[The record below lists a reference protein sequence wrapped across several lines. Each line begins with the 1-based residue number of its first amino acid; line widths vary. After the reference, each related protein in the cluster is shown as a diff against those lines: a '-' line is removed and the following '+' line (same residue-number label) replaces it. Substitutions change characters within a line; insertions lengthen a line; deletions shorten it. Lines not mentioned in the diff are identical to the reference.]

1 MGNNSNTIKIGCDDL
16 NKKHTN
22 RLINEKSPYLLQHAH
37 NPVDWYPWGK
47 EAFEKAKKEDK
58 PIFLSIGYSTCHWC
72 HVMERESFEDEQ
84 VAELL
89 NEYFVSIKVDREER
103 PDLDNIYMTITQAM
117 TGSGGWP
124 MNVFL
129 TPDKKPIFAGTY
141 FPKRSIL
148 DRVGI
153 MDISYNINRAWKEK
167 REDLIENSEDIIAKL
182 SRINSNTNSEG
193 DLSKEV
199 LDKAFKEKSENFDRQ
214 YGGFGSSPKF
224 PMGHNLMFLIRYYK
238 ENKNKEALEM
248 IEQTLDS
255 MYKGGIFD
263 HIGFGFSR
271 YSVDKKWLVPHFEKM
286 LYDNAILA
294 YAYLEG
300 YQLTKKELY
309 KEVAEKIFTYI
320 IRDMTSEDGGFYSA
334 EDADSEGV
342 EGKFYVWSKR
352 QVKELLGEAEGELVC
367 NYFDITDQGNFEGEN
382 IPNLIKHDLALLE
395 KSPDMT
401 NRIHAYADMLFYKRE
416 TRIHPHKDD
425 KILTSWN
432 GLMIAALAFGGRI
445 LDKALFIN
453 VAKKSIDFIYD
464 KLFEETRL
472 LARYRD
478 GEARYEG
485 YLEDY
490 AFLTWGLIE
499 MYEATFEKK
508 YLKKAKKL
516 MDDTFE
522 LFWDD
527 ENGGFFINGHDS
539 EELILRPK
547 EIYDGAIPS
556 GNSVAGF
563 NMIKLSKMLEDESY
577 MKKYEMMIKSFGQ
590 DISDM
595 PSAHSFFLITYM
607 DYLKNGKNIIIA
619 HEREDELYKSM
630 ISEINKRY
638 LPFTTVIMGNRE
650 LVDGKTTAYICEN
663 YACNMPIN
671 NIEEFI
677 KQLNR

>member
-445 LDKALFIN
+445 LNKALFIN

-677 KQLNR
+677 KQLK

>member
-677 KQLNR
+677 KQLK